1 VRCTQSPPA
10 QSMDD
15 TSVRL
20 SHELSEGEKEATGNR
35 KAKVLECLKRLGI
48 TCDKAHM
55 PNIAILGSGGGLRAT
70 IALMGTLVEMKKQ
83 GLLDAVMYLC
93 GVSGS
98 TWCMSTLY
106 KEKDWSENVQDLEK
120 RLCETLSST
129 SWDLQ
134 QALADVSRAAEDELF
149 SLTDVWASFCVSK
162 ELEQH
167 DQTKL
172 SDHKDAA
179 TCGTNPY
186 PIYAAV
192 EENKLHNWKKEKE
205 VETWFEFTPHE
216 SGFPGLGAF
225 VSTKF
230 LGSEFMDG
238 HLKVERKTKDICY
251 LQGLWGS
258 IFGYM
263 KENVKFL
270 IGYFENQFETVRYF
284 RIILSY
290 NSAYSIKVSSLNVGL
305 KKAFFRHCMDTTS
318 PNKKCCE
325 MSRMWGLKTVEE
337 RIADCAELLEA
348 EFGEERFVSLAM
360 QGFGRT
366 KRNVIERR
374 IHCWKVG
381 EVISICTLIWKIWKC
396 ICHWTW
402 GRTHN
407 FLYNCDT
414 IAQTSDLAKH
424 KFLNL
429 IDAGLAIN
437 SAYPLMLLPARRVT
451 LILSFDFSS
460 GDPFKTI
467 RKTAK
472 YCETNHIPF
481 PKIDPEE
488 IKDRDNP
495 SDCYIFKG
503 KDLPTVM
510 HFPLFNK
517 KNCPGEVEHFR
528 KRFSTFTVSYTKGD
542 VQELLK
548 TAKMNVA
555 NNHERI
561 VKEIQQL

>member
-1 VRCTQSPPA
+1 MKMPQMSK
-10 QSMDD
+10 DD

-192 EENKLHNWKKEKE
+192 EENKLHKEGE
-205 VETWFEFTPHE
+205 NSPETWFEFTPHE

-270 IGYFENQFETVRYF
+270 IELIWNKIHRRLGEEKKNTMGKTGTHCTCSRCQAVLLVLDLHVLTSAGKDHEGVFMQLKEVLKGRNSEE
-284 RIILSY
+284 SY
-290 NSAYSIKVSSLNVGL
+290 Q
-305 KKAFFRHCMDTTS
+305 
-318 PNKKCCE
+318 KCCE

-360 QGFGRT
+360 Q
-366 KRNVIERR
+366 
-374 IHCWKVG
+374 G

-561 VKEIQQL
+561 VKEIQQLTSS